1 MNGREFSM
9 DGPCEYCDQPDT
21 SLLRIVLI
29 GEIIR
34 ADEDTLYT
42 LAGVCEALGLMQL
55 SDDDDD
61 GDGDFPPPAETSKR
75 SQGNLRRIK

>member
-1 MNGREFSM
+1 M
-9 DGPCEYCDQPDT
+9 DGPCEYCDQPDV

-34 ADEDTLYT
+34 AEEETLYT

-55 SDDDDD
+55 SDDDDND
-61 GDGDFPPPAETSKR
+61 DPSPLAEAPKR
-75 SQGNLRRIK
+75 SQGKLRRIK

>member
-1 MNGREFSM
+1 M
-9 DGPCEYCDQPDT
+9 DGPCEYCDQPET

-34 ADEDTLYT
+34 AEEDILYT

-61 GDGDFPPPAETSKR
+61 DGGCPPPAETPKR
-75 SQGNLRRIK
+75 SQGKLRRIK

>member
-1 MNGREFSM
+1 M
-9 DGPCEYCDQPDT
+9 DGPCEYCDQPDV

-34 ADEDTLYT
+34 AEEDTLYT

-55 SDDDDD
+55 SDDDNDD
-61 GDGDFPPPAETSKR
+61 PPPLAETPKR
-75 SQGNLRRIK
+75 SQGKLRRIK

>member
-1 MNGREFSM
+1 M
-9 DGPCEYCDQPDT
+9 DRPCEYCDQPET

-29 GEIIR
+29 GEIVR
-34 ADEDTLYT
+34 AEEDILYT

-61 GDGDFPPPAETSKR
+61 DDGCPPPAETPKR
-75 SQGNLRRIK
+75 SQGKLRRIK

>member
-1 MNGREFSM
+1 MNGRECSM

-61 GDGDFPPPAETSKR
+61 DDFSPPAAAPKR
-75 SQGNLRRIK
+75 SQSKLRRIK

>member
-1 MNGREFSM
+1 M
-9 DGPCEYCDQPDT
+9 DGPCEYCDQPET

-34 ADEDTLYT
+34 AEEDILYT

-61 GDGDFPPPAETSKR
+61 DGDCPPPAETPKR
-75 SQGNLRRIK
+75 SQGKLRRIK

>member
-1 MNGREFSM
+1 M
-9 DGPCEYCDQPDT
+9 DGPCEYCDQPDV

-61 GDGDFPPPAETSKR
+61 DDFSPPAETPKR
-75 SQGNLRRIK
+75 SQSKLRRIK

>member
-1 MNGREFSM
+1 M

-34 ADEDTLYT
+34 AEEDILYT
-42 LAGVCEALGLMQL
+42 LAGVCEALGLIQL
-55 SDDDDD
+55 SDDGDDD
-61 GDGDFPPPAETSKR
+61 DDFSPPVETPKR
-75 SQGNLRRIK
+75 SQGKLRRIK

>member
-1 MNGREFSM
+1 M
-9 DGPCEYCDQPDT
+9 DRPCEYCDQPET

-34 ADEDTLYT
+34 AEEDILYT

-61 GDGDFPPPAETSKR
+61 DCPPPAETPKR
-75 SQGNLRRIK
+75 SQGKLRRIK

>member
-1 MNGREFSM
+1 M

-61 GDGDFPPPAETSKR
+61 GDGDFPPPAETPKR
-75 SQGNLRRIK
+75 SQGKLRRIK